1 MISIVIPYRQDLLEM
16 MKEFDGDDY
25 EVVVAGSPHKNMKH
39 LNARFFKEDDMASSL
54 VRCMR
59 ECRGSHIAV
68 ITNRIAGA
76 RRCVERMKRQCDLG
90 ADIVIGKREKKS
102 RAAKMFVSLMF
113 PGARA
118 LDDPLSDIFLFKS
131 DVIKN
136 APLHPIGAKLL
147 LEILLKGKYGHIAEV
162 PVKIKEENN
171 FNESYSAYSLHLLRV
186 AWEGGEI
193 LRFAKFG
200 LVGILSVLLNE
211 VMLWLL
217 LENGMYLALASV
229 LSIESSILCAF
240 LLNEMW
246 TFRDRGEKG
255 LHALLKR
262 ATKFNVA
269 SLAGLLLN
277 FFILLFLHHI
287 FGMEPLRANICGIA
301 AAFIWN
307 FLAHNLWTWRE

>member
-1 MISIVIPYRQDLLEM
+1 
-16 MKEFDGDDY
+16 
-25 EVVVAGSPHKNMKH
+25 
-39 LNARFFKEDDMASSL
+39 
-54 VRCMR
+54 MR
-59 ECRGSHIAV
+59 
-68 ITNRIAGA
+68 
-76 RRCVERMKRQCDLG
+76 KKCDHG
-90 ADIVIGKREKKS
+90 ADIVIGKRGKKS

-113 PGARA
+113 PKARA
-118 LDDPLSDIFLFKS
+118 LDDPLSDIFLLKS

-147 LEILLKGKYGHIAEV
+147 LEILLRGNYEHVAEI
-162 PVKIKEENN
+162 PVKIQEENN
-171 FNESYSAYSLHLLRV
+171 FNESYSAYSLHLLKV

-211 VMLWLL
+211 MLLWLL
-217 LENGMYLALASV
+217 LENGMYLALASI
-229 LSIESSILCAF
+229 LSIESSILFAF
-240 LLNEMW
+240 LLNDMW
-246 TFRDRGEKG
+246 TFRDRGERG
-255 LHALLKR
+255 LRALLKR
-262 ATKFNVA
+262 AAKFNAA